1 MRSYNAKM
9 GIPDATYEIWLSDK
23 YGFFERG
30 VAHMADGRTLE
41 LKSWLHGSSFGQD
54 SLLVDDEAYYT
65 LGRFPLRW
73 FIGFSSL
80 DFYRV
85 TPDTPDVIFHNE
97 TGAELR
103 IDKYGVISNGATAEI
118 SPQQLR
124 GLKEEQNEPAETV

>member
-1 MRSYNAKM
+1 MRSYNAAM

-41 LKSWLHGSSFGQD
+41 LKSWVHVASFSED
-54 SLLVDDEAYYT
+54 SLLVDDEEHYT

-73 FIGFSSL
+73 FIGLGSL
-80 DFYRV
+80 DFYSVDR
-85 TPDTPDVIFHNE
+85 DTPDVIFHNE

-103 IDKYGVISNGATAEI
+103 IDKFGVMPNGISAVV
-118 SPQQLR
+118 SPRKLR
-124 GLKEEQNEPAETV
+124 NIGEQNEEPV